1 MTTGPFF
8 HMIVDDI
15 FSIRNRGTVVTGK
28 IEQGTLR
35 VGDQLVIRGKNGD
48 KAAVVTGIEAFRKTL
63 DQATS
68 GDTVGILLKDV
79 SREDVQRGDE
89 LLAPGSDFTW
99 KP

>member
-1 MTTGPFF
+1 MTTDPFF
-8 HMIVDDI
+8 RMIVDDI

-28 IEQGTLR
+28 IETGTLR

-48 KAAVVTGIEAFRKTL
+48 KATVVTGIEAFRKAL
-63 DQATS
+63 EQATA
-68 GDTVGILLKDV
+68 GDMVGVLLKDV
-79 SREDVQRGDE
+79 SREDVQHGDE